1 MALRNAHVIK
11 LKKQETLLYLNIIPV
26 LLFKKSRHLWTG
38 KKSYDNTH
46 ILPDISESR
55 NSW

>member
-11 LKKQETLLYLNIIPV
+11 LKKRNIAISKYNSSFV
-26 LLFKKSRHLWTG
+26 IKKEHAFVDR

-46 ILPDISESR
+46 VLPDISESR